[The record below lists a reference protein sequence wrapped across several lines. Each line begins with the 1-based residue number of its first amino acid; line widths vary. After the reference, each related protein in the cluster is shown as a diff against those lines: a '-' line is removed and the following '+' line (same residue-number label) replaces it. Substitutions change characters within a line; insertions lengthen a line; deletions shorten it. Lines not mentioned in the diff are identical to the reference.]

1 MTAEEKEKIA
11 KAYKEMGFINLGF
24 ANNCLIIE
32 EQAYKKGCEYIEK
45 RTNWKRIYTTDV
57 ASWMYQTT

>member
-45 RTNWKRIYTTDV
+45 RTN
-57 ASWMYQTT
+57 